1 MLHVSNARLSV
12 PNAFAGEVYRRDL
25 VKSVLHS
32 DKMLSYI
39 HAGAGYGKTTL
50 LSQLAKAVDQAVWVT
65 FDGEN
70 DVFAFLNTVTQAL
83 GRTFPGF
90 IFNPSEYLPFENHSS
105 FITILANAFISH
117 IEKYETGFMMVLDDL
132 HTIENI
138 QIRKLIAC
146 IIKYRPTGIR
156 FCLSSREA
164 PWQEL
169 IPFRLR
175 NSIMELTRQELA
187 FTREELA
194 EFLGIDDEYIFRIT
208 EGWPI
213 AVASF
218 KVLLENGVSA
228 TDIPSHGIE
237 MLHSYLFYECVS
249 RLSQE
254 TVEFLKS
261 SACFEELDPQMLD
274 AVADKKNARLLL
286 ESLALRNIFTSKTDG
301 EHYRY
306 HPLFKDYLGKQTNS
320 EQAAELRRKAA
331 RYYFDQKQYSKSAE
345 YAMQSGHKAMLA
357 KIIMTCYRN
366 YIQQGRFNELRMW
379 LQAIEGDA
387 GCLSHEL
394 LVAKGA
400 LLSSIGHFTEAKE
413 CLDLVMPL
421 LGDKDSE
428 LYLEAAVHKAR
439 VLRNFI
445 SFEESNRLLDE
456 LISKLSFFDS
466 EQAYSVII
474 EKIYNLCWNSQIDE
488 AYALSYHMIE
498 ACAEA
503 GNVRV
508 RAWYERYLSVIH
520 YVAGRMKD
528 SVYCYEKSLV
538 IPENERQYLDM
549 HSVDI
554 YVAKSYQMMG
564 RREEAVAMV
573 TAGLQRLRSTGRY
586 EELWLGYLFA
596 AEIHYQNTAI
606 DRANGGSQSF
616 DTTIR
621 YFTLAEEYA
630 PLYRKSKFQMDWAT
644 LQRNIYGLMFAS
656 SDKEKMIEEIYQ
668 SIPRVSD
675 HFKTVALGRL
685 YNYLGSISDFSRA
698 AEYAKCSIEI
708 GERANTMM
716 IATMAY
722 GFLARIALSKKEDA
736 EAFRLIRRFLQ
747 LCNENGIYEYFRM
760 RKAYDPILEFAWLH
774 GIETEFTKQ
783 MMDFAG
789 YTVKK
794 AYITTLGSFAV
805 FPYENRQEPLKMR
818 TKKERELLAF
828 LLCMGSE
835 GATKEQIYE
844 ALWYESESNDIKKL
858 IGVNLAH
865 LKKDLCALGIKNPI
879 LNHKKHYYICRDEIV
894 TDLGLF
900 EEAAA
905 EFKRQRNDES
915 AQKVIALYKGE
926 YLSEFE
932 AHWATHKRIAYKA
945 AYHEAVDFCV
955 NPRA

>member
-1 MLHVSNARLSV
+1 MIHVSNARLSI
-12 PNAFAGEVYRRDL
+12 PNAFAGEIYRRNL
-25 VKSVLHS
+25 VESVLQS
-32 DKMLSYI
+32 SKMLSYI

-50 LSQLAKAVDQAVWVT
+50 LAQLAKTADCVVWVT
-65 FDGEN
+65 FDGES
-70 DVFAFLNTVTQAL
+70 DVFIFLNTVTQAL
-83 GRTFPGF
+83 NRTFPDF
-90 IFNPSEYLPFENHSS
+90 IFNPSEYLPFENNSS
-105 FITILANAFISH
+105 FITILANAFISS
-117 IEKYETGFMMVLDDL
+117 IEKYEKRFMMVLDDL
-132 HTIENI
+132 HTIENE

-146 IIKYRPTGIR
+146 IIKYRPDNIR

-175 NSIMELTRQELA
+175 NSILELSQRELA
-187 FTREELA
+187 FTRDELA
-194 EFLGIDDEYIFRIT
+194 EFLGIDDEYIFQIT

-218 KVLLENGVSA
+218 KVLLENGVST
-228 TDIPSHGIE
+228 TDIPSHRNEI
-237 MLHSYLFYECVS
+237 LHSYLFYECIS

-261 SACFEELDPQMLD
+261 SACLEELDPQMLD
-274 AVADKKNARLLL
+274 TVADKKNARLLL
-286 ESLALRNIFTSKTDG
+286 ESLALRGIFTSKTDG
-301 EHYRY
+301 GHYRY
-306 HPLFKDYLGKQTNS
+306 HPLFKDYLRKQTDS
-320 EQAAELRRKAA
+320 EQVAVLRRKASC
-331 RYYFDQKQYSKSAE
+331 YYFDQKLYSKSAE
-345 YAMQSGHKAMLA
+345 YAMQSGYKKMLA
-357 KIIMTCYRN
+357 KIIVTCYRD
-366 YIQQGRFNELRMW
+366 YIQTGRFNELRMW
-379 LQAIEGDA
+379 LQAIEGEA

-400 LLSSIGHFTEAKE
+400 LLSSIGNFTEAKK

-421 LGDKDSE
+421 LGDDDSE

-445 SFEESNRLLDE
+445 SFEESNKLLDE
-456 LISKLSFFDS
+456 LSSKLGHSDS
-466 EQAYSVII
+466 EQVYSVTI

-498 ACAEA
+498 ICAGA

-508 RAWYERYLSVIH
+508 KAWYERYLSVIH

-528 SVYCYEKSLV
+528 SVYCYEKSLN

-549 HSVDI
+549 HSIDI
-554 YVAKSYQMMG
+554 YVAKSYQMLG
-564 RREEAVAMV
+564 QREKAVAMV

-596 AEIHYQNTAI
+596 AEIHYQNTSI
-606 DRANGGSQSF
+606 DRLNGGSQSF
-616 DTTIR
+616 DTTIK
-621 YFTLAEEYA
+621 YFTLADEYA

-644 LQRNIYGLMFAS
+644 LQRNIYGLMFVN
-656 SDKEKMIEEIYQ
+656 SDKEKMIDEIYQ
-668 SIPRVSD
+668 DIRRVSD

-685 YNYLGSISDFSRA
+685 YNYFGSISDFPRA
-698 AEYAKCSIEI
+698 VECAKRSIEI

-716 IATMAY
+716 VATMAY
-722 GFLARIALSKKEDA
+722 GFLARIALFNREHT
-736 EAFRLIRRFLQ
+736 EAVRLIEHFLK
-747 LCNENGIYEYFRM
+747 LCNANGIYEYFRM
-760 RKAYDPILEFAWLH
+760 RKAYDPILEFAWHH

-794 AYITTLGSFAV
+794 AYITTLGRFAV
-805 FPYENRQEPLKMR
+805 FPYKNRQQPLKTR
-818 TKKERELLAF
+818 SKKERELLAF
-828 LLCMGSE
+828 LLGTGVE

-844 ALWYESESNDIKKL
+844 ALWYESESNNIKKL

-865 LKKDLCALGIKNPI
+865 LKKDLCTLGVANPI
-879 LNHKKHYYICRDEIV
+879 LYQEKRYYICRDEIV
-894 TDLGLF
+894 TDIDLF

-905 EFKRQRNDES
+905 EFKRQSNYES
-915 AQKVIALYKGE
+915 AQRVIDLYNGE

-932 AHWATHKRIAYKA
+932 AYWAINKRIV
-945 AYHEAVDFCV
+945 YHEVYRKAVSYCLNV
-955 NPRA
+955 

>member
-12 PNAFAGEVYRRDL
+12 PKAFAGEVYRRDL
-25 VKSVLHS
+25 VKFILHS

-50 LSQLAKAVDQAVWVT
+50 LSQLAKTADCTVWVT

-70 DVFAFLNTVTQAL
+70 DVFSFLNTVTQAL
-83 GRTFPGF
+83 NRTFPNF
-90 IFNPSEYLPFENHSS
+90 LFNPSEYLPFENHSS
-105 FITILANAFISH
+105 FVTILANAFISS
-117 IEKYETGFMMVLDDL
+117 IEKYEKCFVMVLDDL
-132 HTIENI
+132 HTIENE
-138 QIRKLIAC
+138 QIRKLISC
-146 IIKYRPTGIR
+146 IIKYKPDNIW

-175 NSIMELTRQELA
+175 NSVLELTQRELA
-187 FTREELA
+187 FTREELT

-218 KVLLENGVSA
+218 KVLLENGVST
-228 TDIPSHGIE
+228 TDIPSCGSE

-274 AVADKKNARLLL
+274 VVADKKNAKLLL

-301 EHYRY
+301 GHYRY
-306 HPLFKDYLGKQTNS
+306 HPLFKDYLRKQTDS
-320 EQAAELRRKAA
+320 GQAAALRRKAA
-331 RYYFDQKQYSKSAE
+331 CYYFDQKQYSKSAE
-345 YAMQSGHKAMLA
+345 YAMQSGDQTILG
-357 KIIMTCYRN
+357 KIIIACYRD
-366 YIQQGRFNELRMW
+366 YIRNGRFNELRMW
-379 LQAIEGDA
+379 LQVFEDEAD
-387 GCLSHEL
+387 CLNHEL
-394 LVAKGA
+394 LVAKGS

-421 LGDKDSE
+421 LGEDSE
-428 LYLEAAVHKAR
+428 LYLEAAIHKAR

-445 SFEESNRLLDE
+445 SFEESNNLLDE
-456 LISKLSFFDS
+456 LLLKLDRFDS
-466 EQAYSVII
+466 EQVYNVVI
-474 EKIYNLCWNSQIDE
+474 EKIYNLCWNSQINE
-488 AYALSYHMIE
+488 AYALSYRMIE
-498 ACAEA
+498 ICAEA

-528 SVYCYEKSLV
+528 SVYCYEKSLN
-538 IPENERQYLDM
+538 IPENERLYLDM

-564 RREEAVAMV
+564 QREKAVAMV
-573 TAGLQRLRSTGRY
+573 TAGLQRLRITGRY

-606 DRANGGSQSF
+606 DRANGCSQSF
-616 DTTIR
+616 ETTIR
-621 YFTLAEEYA
+621 YFSLADEYA

-644 LQRNIYGLMFAS
+644 LQRNIYGLMFANIE
-656 SDKEKMIEEIYQ
+656 KEKMIEEIYKT
-668 SIPRVSD
+668 IPRVSD

-685 YNYLGSISDFSRA
+685 YNYLGSISDFPRA
-698 AEYAKCSIEI
+698 AECAKRSIEI
-708 GERANTMM
+708 GERANIMM

-722 GFLARIALSKKEDA
+722 GFLARIALSKQEDA
-736 EAFRLIRRFLQ
+736 EASLLIRRFLQ

-774 GIETEFTKQ
+774 DIETEFTKQ

-805 FPYENRQEPLKMR
+805 FSYENRQEPLKMR

-844 ALWYESESNDIKKL
+844 ALWYESESNDVKKL

-865 LKKDLCALGIKNPI
+865 LKKDLCALGVANPI
-879 LNHKKHYYICRDEIV
+879 LNQEKHYRICRDEIV
-894 TDLGLF
+894 TDVDLF

-905 EFKRQRNDES
+905 EFKRQSNYES
-915 AQKVIALYKGE
+915 AQKVIALYNGE

-932 AHWATHKRIAYKA
+932 AHWAIHKRIAYRA
-945 AYHEAVDFCV
+945 AYHEAIDFCV
-955 NPRA
+955 SRKV